1 MAIGAKIGLG
11 RSGSVAVSGT
21 LTVAGTLTTDGAIYD
36 TGNIDAGTITGT
48 LHDWAPT
55 GFASASIITF
65 ESNNAFITGIAGGTE
80 GRIITLINHYDS
92 SSLTLKHANTGS
104 VAANRIL
111 LASATDQLIR
121 STTGQS
127 AVRLIYSTVDG
138 VSRWRVLS
146 IHSNATN
153 SPFINGGVVTNETG
167 FRTASTGMFKITA
180 SGDPE
185 DSIDV
190 AVGRTSAGVL
200 QVNSGVLNT
209 LRDLSVRSLQT
220 ATGGSCGFFG
230 TAQIT
235 KPTVAGTVITA
246 TCGTGV
252 RSLLTALSALGLIN
266 DTTTDV

>member
-1 MAIGAKIGLG
+1 MPIGAKIGLG
-11 RSGSVAVSGT
+11 NSGSTTVPGT
-21 LTVAGTLTTDGAIYD
+21 FTTDGAVYD

-55 GFASASIITF
+55 GFATASVITF

-92 SSLTLKHANTGS
+92 SSLTIKHANTGS

-127 AVRLIYSTVDG
+127 AVRLIYSTADG

-146 IHSNATN
+146 IHSNALN
-153 SPFINGGVVTNETG
+153 STFINGGIVTNENG
-167 FRTASTGMFKITA
+167 YRTASGGMFKITA

-185 DSIDV
+185 DTVDV
-190 AVGRTSAGVL
+190 ALGRTSAGVA
-200 QVNSGVLNT
+200 QINNGTLNT

-235 KPTVAGTVITA
+235 RPTVAGTVITA

-266 DTTTDV
+266 DTTTDI